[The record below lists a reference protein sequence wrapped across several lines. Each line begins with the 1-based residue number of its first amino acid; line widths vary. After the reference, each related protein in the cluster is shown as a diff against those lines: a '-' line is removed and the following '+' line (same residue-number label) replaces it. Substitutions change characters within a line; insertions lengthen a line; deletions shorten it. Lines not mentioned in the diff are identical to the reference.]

1 MLVDFY
7 WIAHLFAVVL
17 LVGFTLQAI
26 EAPMLENRRRLVWI
40 TGALSLVVFGSGL
53 FLAGAGNYASMGWI
67 MVKMLCV
74 MLLSSVTP
82 LVFRRPESAQRM
94 LPVVLV
100 IVLVALVAVHTKPF

>member
-1 MLVDFY
+1 MLVDFT
-7 WIAHLFAVVL
+7 WIAHLFAVML

-26 EAPMLENRRRLVWI
+26 GAPILENRRRLVLT

-53 FLAGAGNYASMGWI
+53 FLAEAGSYASMGWI
-67 MVKMLCV
+67 MVKVLCV

-100 IVLVALVAVHTKPF
+100 IVLVALIAVHTQSF